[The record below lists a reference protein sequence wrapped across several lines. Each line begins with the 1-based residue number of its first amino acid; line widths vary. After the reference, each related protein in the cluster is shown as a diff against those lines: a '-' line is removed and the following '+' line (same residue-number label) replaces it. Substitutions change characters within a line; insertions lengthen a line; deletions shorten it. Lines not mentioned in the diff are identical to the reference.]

1 MSSPSSERTVLLLTA
16 DLFFRAKLEGVVH
29 AAQARVVTSP
39 PAEVAVVELGRADAH
54 ERIREL
60 AAAGSAVLA
69 FGSHL
74 RADALREARA
84 LGAVALPNAEVE
96 QALRAVLVESSA

>member
-60 AAAGSAVLA
+60 AAAGSDVLA